1 MQLNIIVSDY
11 SMNLS
16 IPETFV
22 EASGEAFDRLDR
34 NMDGGVQM
42 GRDWVE
48 APDRHQ
54 RCQVAADKLL
64 TALETD
70 NEKLALLSAAYIVN
84 RLPGVTGVS
93 IDDSGEIR
101 GTRFD
106 RA

>member
-42 GRDWVE
+42 GRDWV
-48 APDRHQ
+48 
-54 RCQVAADKLL
+54 
-64 TALETD
+64 
-70 NEKLALLSAAYIVN
+70 
-84 RLPGVTGVS
+84 
-93 IDDSGEIR
+93 
-101 GTRFD
+101 
-106 RA
+106 

>member
-11 SMNLS
+11 SMNLN
-16 IPETFV
+16 IPEAFV

-34 NMDGGVQM
+34 DMDGGVQI
-42 GRDWVE
+42 GRDWID

-54 RCQVAADKLL
+54 RCQIAADKLL

-70 NEKLALLSAAYIVN
+70 NENLAMLSAAYTVS
-84 RLPGVTGVS
+84 RLPGVTRVK

-101 GTRFD
+101 GTLFEQ
-106 RA
+106 A

>member
-11 SMNLS
+11 SMNLN
-16 IPETFV
+16 IPEAFV

-34 NMDGGVQM
+34 DMDGGVQI
-42 GRDWVE
+42 GRDWID

-54 RCQVAADKLL
+54 RCQIAADKLL

-70 NEKLALLSAAYIVN
+70 NENLALLSAAYIVS
-84 RLPGVTGVS
+84 RLPGVTRVK

-101 GTRFD
+101 GTLFKQ
-106 RA
+106 A

>member
-11 SMNLS
+11 SMNLN
-16 IPETFV
+16 IPEAFV

-34 NMDGGVQM
+34 DMDGGVQI
-42 GRDWVE
+42 GRDWID

-54 RCQVAADKLL
+54 RCQIAADKLL

-70 NEKLALLSAAYIVN
+70 NENLAMLSAAYIVS
-84 RLPGVTGVS
+84 RLPGVTRVK

-101 GTRFD
+101 GTLFEQ
-106 RA
+106 A

>member
-11 SMNLS
+11 SMNLN
-16 IPETFV
+16 IPEAFV

-34 NMDGGVQM
+34 DMDGGVQI
-42 GRDWVE
+42 GRDWID

-54 RCQVAADKLL
+54 RCQIAADKLL

-70 NEKLALLSAAYIVN
+70 NENLALLSAAYIVS
-84 RLPGVTGVS
+84 RLPGVTRVK

-101 GTRFD
+101 GTLFEQ
-106 RA
+106 A